1 MIELCLK
8 VFDYRARQR
17 TLRAVRSGSAS
28 FDNSHNCADCYGV
41 TPEFVRRIETC
52 LKWLAILNVVCDNT
66 FWVKRGTV
74 LFMCGIFSKEVLSK
88 HVVVEYRFSA
98 EPYIS
103 ASSGNV
109 SVLSKS
115 KPAG

>member
-1 MIELCLK
+1 
-8 VFDYRARQR
+8 
-17 TLRAVRSGSAS
+17 
-28 FDNSHNCADCYGV
+28 
-41 TPEFVRRIETC
+41 
-52 LKWLAILNVVCDNT
+52 VCDNT

-103 ASSGNV
+103 ASCSNV
-109 SVLSKS
+109 SVLSQLM
-115 KPAG
+115 PAG